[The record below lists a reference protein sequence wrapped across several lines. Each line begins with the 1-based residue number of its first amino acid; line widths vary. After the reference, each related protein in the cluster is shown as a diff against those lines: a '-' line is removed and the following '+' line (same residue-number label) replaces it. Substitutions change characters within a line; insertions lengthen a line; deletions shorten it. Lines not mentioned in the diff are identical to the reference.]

1 MQLPHISG
9 LFSDFVRIWQVL
21 PPSLRRSATWVL
33 CCIFFQA
40 IMEVGAIMS
49 ISVLAL
55 SISAP
60 DYLFNMP
67 AGKVAVAIMPSLVE
81 LKTDSR
87 YLALFASGAV
97 AAFIIFKN
105 MLFAYV
111 SWLAARFGENVSLYA
126 SDVLFRQY
134 LFSSYGDHL
143 AGDSAEMF
151 QSLSWSTRL
160 ANLAT
165 DLMDVYTYFSITFAL
180 AAIVVIFTPKVVL
193 LAMLFLGLTAV
204 AVYRSL
210 RGHMVKRGES
220 AAECARSEGK
230 VTLNAM
236 RGIRETIIY
245 RQQEVFFQKR
255 HDASIAGRK
264 DRVFLVVAPPI
275 PSWVLESAGFFV
287 IAASVYL
294 MIAVTDSPMA
304 RITAVVSIVMLTA
317 WRVLPLLNRA
327 LSRLITIQGAR
338 HAALECLKAVEEA
351 LNHPVPEPVEAD
363 PDFRVRDRIVLKN
376 VTFSYPKSQKALEAQ
391 RKAQEE
397 REQAIARGELEENPD
412 GATPREPERPCLR
425 NISLVIPKGARV
437 GLVGRSGA
445 GKSTLSLILSG
456 LATPDEGEFL
466 IDGAKL
472 NDAQTAAYRACVGFV
487 PQNPY
492 IMGGSIAENVAF
504 SQWGLPWDEEKV
516 RRVCQ
521 MAEFDVA
528 EKRGIDACLGQDGA
542 GLSGGQAQR
551 LAIARALYAEPAILI
566 FDEATS
572 ALDSGVEKA
581 IMETIYGLPRE
592 LTTIAI
598 AHRLET
604 VGACDLIYWL
614 EDGEIVDSGPPEK
627 ILPRYKA
634 FLNEKA
640 EEALKE
646 RQAAENADQE
656 M

>member
-1 MQLPHISG
+1 MQLPHFSG
-9 LFSDFVRIWQVL
+9 LFSDFARIWQVL
-21 PPSLRRSATWVL
+21 PPSLRRSASWVL

-67 AGKVAVAIMPSLVE
+67 AGKVALAIMPSLAE
-81 LKTDSR
+81 LKADSR
-87 YLALFASGAV
+87 YLALFASSAV
-97 AAFIIFKN
+97 AAFIIVKN

-111 SWLAARFGENVSLYA
+111 SWLAARFGENVSLYT

-134 LFSSYGDHL
+134 LFSPYGEHL
-143 AGDSAEMF
+143 AGDSADMF
-151 QSLSWSTRL
+151 QSLSWSRTLAQL
-160 ANLAT
+160 AN
-165 DLMDVYTYFSITFAL
+165 DLMDVYTYFTITVAL
-180 AAIVVIFTPKVVL
+180 CSIVVIFTPKVVL
-193 LAMLFLGLTAV
+193 LAMIFLGFTAWV
-204 AVYRSL
+204 VYRSL
-210 RGHMVKRGES
+210 RGHMVTKGENV
-220 AAECARSEGK
+220 AECYRSEGK

-245 RQQEVFFQKR
+245 RQQEVFFNKR
-255 HDASIAGRK
+255 REANLAGRK

-275 PSWVLESAGFFV
+275 PTWVMESAGFFV

-294 MIAVTDSPMA
+294 MITVTNSSMA

-327 LSRLITIQGAR
+327 LSRMISIQGCR
-338 HAALECLKAVEEA
+338 HAALECLKAVEAA
-351 LNHPVPEPVEAD
+351 LREPVPEPVEAD
-363 PDFRVRDRIVLKN
+363 PDFRVRDRIELKN
-376 VTFSYPKSQKALEAQ
+376 VTFSYPKSRKALEAQ

-397 REQAIARGELEENPD
+397 RELAIARGEVEEDAAEAAPK
-412 GATPREPERPCLR
+412 PPERPCLR

-456 LATPDEGEFL
+456 LAKPDEGEFL
-466 IDGAKL
+466 IDGAPL
-472 NDAQTAAYRACVGFV
+472 DDAQAAAYRACVGFV

-504 SQWGLPWDEEKV
+504 CQWGLPWDEEKV
-516 RRVCQ
+516 KRVCQ

-528 EKRGIDACLGQDGA
+528 ERRGIDAVLGQDGA

-551 LAIARALYAEPAILI
+551 LSIARALYAEPAVLI

-581 IMETIYGLPRE
+581 IMDTIYGLPRE

-604 VGACDLIYWL
+604 VAACDIIYWL

-627 ILPRYKA
+627 ILPRYQA

-640 EEALKE
+640 EEARRQK
-646 RQAAENADQE
+646 QAAEDEAQE